1 MSGNST
7 IRVRFGSGAGGSGSN
22 DHLSAE
28 VDDRPAGPNA
38 GKTSF
43 LPGDT
48 AWFLVYRSAG
58 IELSM
63 ESSAGSVTGGA
74 EVTVTKTEDV
84 SFEATSTAT
93 LPMPAQ
99 AVTGTIWL
107 GRDLGALTLGADG
120 MTLTA
125 TSSGVA
131 VARVSYTA
139 KALSYGLQS
148 PSSVAG
154 ENDFDVLVLI
164 TGSRP
169 GAETAD

>member
-7 IRVRFGSGAGGSGSN
+7 IRVRFGAGAGGSGSN
-22 DHLSAE
+22 DYLSAE
-28 VDDRPAGPNA
+28 MDDRADGPNT
-38 GKTSF
+38 GKSSF

-48 AWFLVYRSAG
+48 AWFLVYRTPG
-58 IELSM
+58 IELSLDA
-63 ESSAGSVTGGA
+63 SAGSVTGGD

-84 SFEATSTAT
+84 SFEAASIAT

-99 AVTGTIWL
+99 AVTSFIWL
-107 GRDLGALTLGADG
+107 GRDLGALTLGGDG
-120 MTLTA
+120 VTLTA
-125 TSSGVA
+125 AAAGVA
-131 VARVSYTA
+131 VARVTYTA

-154 ENDFDVLVLI
+154 EVDFDVLVMI

-169 GAETAD
+169 GVETAA